1 METDLNTMEVR
12 VLGSLIEKELATPE
26 YYPLSLNAL
35 TNACNQKSNREPVVS
50 YDEQTVQSVVDG
62 LVQKGLIFKSEVG
75 RVPKYE
81 ERFAR
86 KHNFITRES
95 AVLCILLLRGSQTI
109 GEIRGRTARLCTFES
124 LEEVHETLNRL
135 EEWHIVRQLPR
146 QPGQKESRFIHLLAA
161 EPEISEKEPV
171 LITGSVAGPESE
183 HDGKIEREIEAL
195 RNDLENLKR
204 DFLEFKKRF
213 E

>member
-1 METDLNTMEVR
+1 METDLNSMEVR

-50 YDEQTVQSVVDG
+50 YSEQTVQSVVDG

-81 ERFAR
+81 ERITR

-95 AVLCILLLRGSQTI
+95 AVLCILLLRGPQTI

-146 QPGQKESRFIHLLAA
+146 QLGQKESRFIHLLAA
-161 EPEISEKEPV
+161 EPEMTAKETV
-171 LITGSVAGPESE
+171 VIAGSMAGPESE
-183 HDGKIEREIEAL
+183 CDTKVEQAIEAL
-195 RNDLENLKR
+195 RNDLEDLKR